1 MKTGGFSFVEKEKT
15 EERER
20 PGRKKEGEKEKE
32 KREKGKK
39 ERRKE
44 GKKERRKE
52 GKKLCWQKGRG
63 LRVKKSCREGEFEV
77 RALFQ
82 RGGTFGEEKLFEDE
96 KSGEILG
103 KEEVG

>member
-1 MKTGGFSFVEKEKT
+1 MLAKKLKAKKPSVKTGGFLFVEKEKT

-20 PGRKKEGEKEKE
+20 PGRKKEGEKE
-32 KREKGKK
+32 
-39 ERRKE
+39 
-44 GKKERRKE
+44 RRKE
-52 GKKLCWQKGRG
+52 GKKLYWQKGRG

>member
-1 MKTGGFSFVEKEKT
+1 MA
-15 EERER
+15 ERE
-20 PGRKKEGEKEKE
+20 GITGE
-32 KREKGKK
+32 
-39 ERRKE
+39 
-44 GKKERRKE
+44 
-52 GKKLCWQKGRG
+52 
-63 LRVKKSCREGEFEV
+63 KSCREGEFEV

>member
-1 MKTGGFSFVEKEKT
+1 LFVEKEKT

-44 GKKERRKE
+44 GKK
-52 GKKLCWQKGRG
+52 LCGRKGRG

>member
-1 MKTGGFSFVEKEKT
+1 MKTGGFSFVEKEKAAK
-15 EERER
+15 RER
-20 PGRKKEGEKEKE
+20 LRRKKE
-32 KREKGKK
+32 GKK

-63 LRVKKSCREGEFEV
+63 LWAKKFSEREFEV

-103 KEEVG
+103 KEKVG

>member
-1 MKTGGFSFVEKEKT
+1 MKTGGFSFVEKEKAAK
-15 EERER
+15 RER
-20 PGRKKEGEKEKE
+20 LGRKKEGEKEKE

-63 LRVKKSCREGEFEV
+63 LWAKKFSEKEFEV

-82 RGGTFGEEKLFEDE
+82 GG
-96 KSGEILG
+96 KSF
-103 KEEVG
+103 

>member
-44 GKKERRKE
+44 GKKLYWR
-52 GKKLCWQKGRG
+52 KGRG

>member
-20 PGRKKEGEKEKE
+20 PGRKKEGEK
-32 KREKGKK
+32 
-39 ERRKE
+39 
-44 GKKERRKE
+44 
-52 GKKLCWQKGRG
+52 LCWRKGRG

>member
-1 MKTGGFSFVEKEKT
+1 MSKKRKRRSGKGRGG
-15 EERER
+15 R
-20 PGRKKEGEKEKE
+20 
-32 KREKGKK
+32 
-39 ERRKE
+39 
-44 GKKERRKE
+44 KKERRKE
-52 GKKLCWQKGRG
+52 GKKLYWRKGRG

>member
-1 MKTGGFSFVEKEKT
+1 MSKKRKRRSGKGRGG
-15 EERER
+15 R
-20 PGRKKEGEKEKE
+20 
-32 KREKGKK
+32 KK